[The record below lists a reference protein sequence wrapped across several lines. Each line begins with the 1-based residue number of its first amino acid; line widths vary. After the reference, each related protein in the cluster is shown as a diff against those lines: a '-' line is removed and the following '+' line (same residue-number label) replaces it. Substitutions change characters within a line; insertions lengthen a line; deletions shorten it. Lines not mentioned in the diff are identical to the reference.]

1 MIMILTKLHIPIL
14 KGVIVQEFISFDRM
28 VTPVLIKIIYW
39 LATIVVVI
47 LGLACFA
54 MEDYGP
60 VLGVLVLI
68 FGPIAVRVYAEMSIV
83 LFKISE
89 SLVSI
94 RDNQNK

>member
-1 MIMILTKLHIPIL
+1 M
-14 KGVIVQEFISFDRM
+14 QEFISFDRM

-47 LGLACFA
+47 VGLAFFG

-60 VLGVLVLI
+60 VSGVLVLI
-68 FGPIAVRVYAEMSIV
+68 FGPIAVRVYAEMLIV

>member
-1 MIMILTKLHIPIL
+1 MGLANTNGKHPSHQILIFQQSD
-14 KGVIVQEFISFDRM
+14 GYFYR
-28 VTPVLIKIIYW
+28 IKIIYW

>member
-1 MIMILTKLHIPIL
+1 M
-14 KGVIVQEFISFDRM
+14 QEFISFDRM

-39 LATIVVVI
+39 LATIAVVI
-47 LGLACFA
+47 FGLACFG

-60 VLGVLVLI
+60 VSGVLVLI